1 MQTIRTITR
10 EELSHLNARVFE
22 VLPYQH
28 WAAGHIPGAKA
39 MPLDRIAEVARS
51 EAADQDAPIV
61 LYCASDTC
69 KNSHI
74 AAEKLTRLGYRWV
87 FVYAGGK
94 ADWKAAGLALE
105 RALEVA
111 S

>member
-10 EELSHLNARVFE
+10 EQLSEIDARIFE
-22 VLPYQH
+22 VLSEQH

-39 MPLDRIAEVARS
+39 MPLDRIAEVARAS
-51 EAADQDAPIV
+51 APDKDEAV
-61 LYCASDTC
+61 VVYCASETC
-69 KNSHI
+69 RNSHV
-74 AAEKLTRLGYRWV
+74 AAEKLRELGYRSV

-105 RALEVA
+105 VA
-111 S
+111 A

>member
-10 EELSHLNARVFE
+10 ELVPGLNARIFE
-22 VLPYQH
+22 VLAEQH

-39 MPLDRIAEVARS
+39 MPLDRVAEVARTF
-51 EAADQDAPIV
+51 APDKDARIL
-61 LYCASDTC
+61 LYCASESC
-69 KNSHI
+69 KNSHL
-74 AAEKLTRLGYRWV
+74 AAEKLVQLGYRSV

-105 RALEVA
+105 VA
-111 S
+111 A